1 MPFARTLSLDMD
13 AVACSA
19 DSIARVFRAADREE
33 DRGGPLALVN
43 QEWVDHA
50 RVEAPARRVTT
61 LRSNV
66 PVTIPVPKDTLQ
78 RLEAGDVC
86 EHTWHRGVGVAEA
99 DTKRCDATRSIKLNM
114 GFCLFRRD
122 EARPIFEGWAACVG
136 AGLARPR
143 DQFLYDQYCFNAA
156 VTANAS
162 AAIGA
167 LSTFNVCR
175 VVAQGTCFNPGSA
188 CWFHHSR
195 NWWKKHHAFGGG
207 GVV

>member
-1 MPFARTLSLDMD
+1 MSVSD
-13 AVACSA
+13 
-19 DSIARVFRAADREE
+19 
-33 DRGGPLALVN
+33 ALVN
-43 QEWVDHA
+43 QEWIDHA

-175 VVAQGTCFNPGSA
+175 VVAQGTCFSGG

-195 NWWKKHHAFGGG
+195 NWWKKHPWRQEAR
-207 GVV
+207 

>member
-1 MPFARTLSLDMD
+1 MRESFSSRTRRATAAR
-13 AVACSA
+13 
-19 DSIARVFRAADREE
+19 
-33 DRGGPLALVN
+33 
-43 QEWVDHA
+43 
-50 RVEAPARRVTT
+50 
-61 LRSNV
+61 
-66 PVTIPVPKDTLQ
+66 TIPVPKDTLQ

-99 DTKRCDATRSIKLNM
+99 DTKQCDATRSIKLNM

>member
-1 MPFARTLSLDMD
+1 MTNVSG
-13 AVACSA
+13 SA
-19 DSIARVFRAADREE
+19 
-33 DRGGPLALVN
+33 PPN
-43 QEWVDHA
+43 
-50 RVEAPARRVTT
+50 
-61 LRSNV
+61 N
-66 PVTIPVPKDTLQ
+66 
-78 RLEAGDVC
+78 
-86 EHTWHRGVGVAEA
+86 
-99 DTKRCDATRSIKLNM
+99 
-114 GFCLFRRD
+114 

-207 GVV
+207 GAV

>member
-1 MPFARTLSLDMD
+1 MTAVVALDAD
-13 AVACSA
+13 ASP
-19 DSIARVFRAADREE
+19 DE
-33 DRGGPLALVN
+33 
-43 QEWVDHA
+43 
-50 RVEAPARRVTT
+50 
-61 LRSNV
+61 
-66 PVTIPVPKDTLQ
+66 
-78 RLEAGDVC
+78 RL
-86 EHTWHRGVGVAEA
+86 
-99 DTKRCDATRSIKLNM
+99 

-122 EARPIFEGWAACVG
+122 AARPIFEGWAACVG

-156 VTANAS
+156 VTANAT

>member
-1 MPFARTLSLDMD
+1 MSKLLYSASATNIF
-13 AVACSA
+13 ACSA
-19 DSIARVFRAADREE
+19 
-33 DRGGPLALVN
+33 
-43 QEWVDHA
+43 
-50 RVEAPARRVTT
+50 
-61 LRSNV
+61 
-66 PVTIPVPKDTLQ
+66 
-78 RLEAGDVC
+78 
-86 EHTWHRGVGVAEA
+86 
-99 DTKRCDATRSIKLNM
+99 M

-175 VVAQGTCFNPGSA
+175 VVAQGTCFNPGSG

-207 GVV
+207 GAV

>member
-1 MPFARTLSLDMD
+1 M
-13 AVACSA
+13 
-19 DSIARVFRAADREE
+19 
-33 DRGGPLALVN
+33 GP
-43 QEWVDHA
+43 
-50 RVEAPARRVTT
+50 TT

-99 DTKRCDATRSIKLNM
+99 DTRRCDATRSIKLNM

-122 EARPIFEGWAACVG
+122 AARPIFEGWAACVG

-195 NWWKKHHAFGGG
+195 NWWKKHPWRQEAR
-207 GVV
+207 

>member
-1 MPFARTLSLDMD
+1 
-13 AVACSA
+13 
-19 DSIARVFRAADREE
+19 
-33 DRGGPLALVN
+33 
-43 QEWVDHA
+43 
-50 RVEAPARRVTT
+50 
-61 LRSNV
+61 
-66 PVTIPVPKDTLQ
+66 
-78 RLEAGDVC
+78 
-86 EHTWHRGVGVAEA
+86 
-99 DTKRCDATRSIKLNM
+99 M

-136 AGLARPR
+136 AGLARAR

-175 VVAQGTCFNPGSA
+175 VVAQGTCFNPGSG

-207 GVV
+207 GAV